1 MSWPRMKSHRLRVRH
16 GLLLRQK
23 NLQTCENIF
32 KSFFSAATQTTLL
45 TLVTPFH
52 HILPDLIAYTYFF
65 HLFLLI
71 LFHSLLFYFQT
82 KKSRLLCTFCT
93 CSEAQTFIGW
103 NEGQRQMAQCLSS
116 QGSEFTVQMI
126 TINPCS
132 RQCPLWFL
140 HPRRFFIT
148 YGFKRGLITIS
159 TPLTLAGSMSNEQY
173 VQTAAVLPQGRT
185 QLSLSLNGTQWTMC
199 VRVCARARLRVWVR
213 VRNNQWF

>member
-1 MSWPRMKSHRLRVRH
+1 MRKHFQKFFFCSNTDDPAHTSHTISPHLARPH
-16 GLLLRQK
+16 SIH
-23 NLQTCENIF
+23 IF
-32 KSFFSAATQTTLL
+32 L
-45 TLVTPFH
+45 
-52 HILPDLIAYTYFF
+52 F

-82 KKSRLLCTFCT
+82 KTSRLLCTFCT

-199 VRVCARARLRVWVR
+199 VRVCARARLRAWVR